1 MISFI
6 SQTHGT
12 YSTPSLVIPWWQGDM
27 HMAERGGGDHSRE
40 PLSGLVERVTF
51 HSADTGF
58 CVLRVNVRG
67 HRDLVTV
74 LGSAAEV
81 HAGEHIQ
88 ASGQWQQHREH
99 GLQFRASFLQVVPPS
114 SIEGIRRYLGSGLIK
129 GIGRHFADQLVNRF
143 GERVFEVIERT
154 PERLL
159 EVEGIGKTRLQRITL
174 GWAEQKAIRE
184 IMVFLQS
191 HGVGSSRAVRIFK
204 TYGADAIPLVKENPY
219 RLARDIRGIGF
230 ITADQI
236 AQKLGVPKTSMMR
249 ARAGITYALLQAIEH
264 GDCGLPEA
272 ELLTLAQKLLE
283 LERGLLAEALA
294 LELAAGTVV
303 ADTVNDHW
311 CVFLPHLRHAEDA
324 IALAIRHLQTGRPP
338 WPAIDAEKAIDWM
351 EARLGVKLS
360 PGQRDGVSRALSSK
374 ILIVTGGPG
383 VGKTTIIRGILA
395 ILRAKGVTPLLAA
408 PTGRAAKRLSE
419 TTGLEAKT
427 IHRLLE
433 FDPKGGGFVRCKE
446 FPLECDL
453 LVLDE
458 TSMID
463 VPLMASV
470 LNALPP
476 TTALLIVGDVDQLPS
491 VGPGQVLADLIGS
504 GKLPIAR
511 LTEIFRQARASRIIV
526 NAHRVNAGAMPE
538 LSAPDGDSDFYFVE
552 AADAEDA
559 AAKIV
564 KVVADRIP
572 ARFGLDPIRDVQ
584 VLCPMHRGAG
594 GARALNLALQA
605 ALNAGNGRA
614 ALERFGFSYRI
625 GDKVMQV
632 ENNYDREV
640 FNGDIGFITKIDH
653 DEGEVTIQL
662 DGRPV
667 VYPFGEMD
675 ELVLA
680 YATTIHKSQGS
691 EYPAVVIPMATQHY
705 AMLQRNLLYTG
716 MTRGK
721 RLVVL
726 IGQRKAIAIAVR
738 GTQGRRRCSKLQELL
753 TCDDGVPASRAVE

>member
-1 MISFI
+1 
-6 SQTHGT
+6 
-12 YSTPSLVIPWWQGDM
+12 
-27 HMAERGGGDHSRE
+27 MAERGAADHSRE

-51 HSADTGF
+51 HSAETGF
-58 CVLRVNVRG
+58 CVLRVKVRG

-99 GLQFRASFLQVVPPS
+99 GLQFRASFLQIVPPS

-129 GIGRHFADQLVNRF
+129 GIGPHFAEKLVKAF
-143 GERVFEVIERT
+143 GEGVFDVIERT
-154 PERLL
+154 PARLL
-159 EVEGIGKTRLQRITL
+159 EVEGIGKTRLQRITA

-191 HGVGSSRAVRIFK
+191 HGVGTSRAVRIFK
-204 TYGADAIPLVKENPY
+204 AYGADAIPLVKENPY

-236 AQKLGVPKTSMMR
+236 AQRLGIPKTSMMR
-249 ARAGITYALLQAIEH
+249 ARAGISYALLQAIEN
-264 GDCGLPEA
+264 GDCGLPKA
-272 ELLTLAQKLLE
+272 ELLTFAQKLLE
-283 LERGLLAEALA
+283 VEHGLLAEALT
-294 LELAAGTVV
+294 LELAAGNVV
-303 ADTVNDHW
+303 ADTVNDQM
-311 CVFLPHLRHAEDA
+311 CAFLPHLRHAEGA
-324 IALAIRHLQTGRPP
+324 VAAAIRHLQVGRPP
-338 WPAIDAEKAIDWM
+338 WPAIDAQKAIDWV
-351 EARLGVKLS
+351 EARLGVTLAQ
-360 PGQRDGVSRALSSK
+360 GQRDAVVKALSSK

-383 VGKTTIIRGILA
+383 VGKTTIIRAILT
-395 ILRAKGVTPLLAA
+395 ILRAKGVRPLLAA
-408 PTGRAAKRLSE
+408 PTGRAAKRLAESTE
-419 TTGLEAKT
+419 REATT

-446 FPLECDL
+446 LPLECDL

-470 LNALPP
+470 LEALPQ
-476 TTALLIVGDVDQLPS
+476 TAALLIVGDVDQLPS

-504 GKLPIAR
+504 GQLPVAR
-511 LTEIFRQARASRIIV
+511 LSEIFRQASSSRIIV
-526 NAHRVNAGAMPE
+526 NAHRVNAGTMPE
-538 LSAPDGDSDFYFVE
+538 LAAPEGDSDFYFVE
-552 AADAEDA
+552 AVDADDA
-559 AAKIV
+559 ANKIV
-564 KVVADRIP
+564 KVVAHRIT

-584 VLCPMHRGAG
+584 VLCPMNRGAA

-605 ALNAGNGRA
+605 ALNAGEGGA
-614 ALERFGFSYRI
+614 AVERFGFTYRV
-625 GDKVMQV
+625 GDKVMQI

-640 FNGDIGFITKIDH
+640 FNGDIGFIAKIDH
-653 DEGEVTIQL
+653 DEGEVTIDI
-662 DGRPV
+662 DGRTV
-667 VYPFGEMD
+667 VYPFGELD
-675 ELVLA
+675 EVVLA

-691 EYPAVVIPMATQHY
+691 EYPAIVMPVVTQHY

-726 IGQRKAIAIAVR
+726 VGQRKAVAIAVR
-738 GTQGRRRCSKLQELL
+738 GTQGRRRWSKLRELL
-753 TCDDGVPASRAVE
+753 AFDDTVAVSRADK

>member
-1 MISFI
+1 
-6 SQTHGT
+6 
-12 YSTPSLVIPWWQGDM
+12 
-27 HMAERGGGDHSRE
+27 MAERGAVDHSRE

-51 HSADTGF
+51 HSAETGF
-58 CVLRVNVRG
+58 CVLRVKVRG

-99 GLQFRASFLQVVPPS
+99 GLQFRASFLQIVPPS

-129 GIGRHFADQLVNRF
+129 GIGPHFADRLVKAF
-143 GERVFEVIERT
+143 GEGVFDVIERT

-159 EVEGIGKTRLQRITL
+159 EVDGIGKTRLQRITS
-174 GWAEQKAIRE
+174 GWAAQKAIRE

-191 HGVGSSRAVRIFK
+191 HGVGTSRAVRIFK

-230 ITADQI
+230 VTADQI
-236 AQKLGVPKTSMMR
+236 AQKLGIPKTSIMR
-249 ARAGITYALLQAIEH
+249 ARAGISYALLQAVEN
-264 GDCGLPEA
+264 GDCGLPEG

-283 LERGLLAEALA
+283 VERGLLAEALA
-294 LELAAGTVV
+294 LELAGGSVV
-303 ADTVNDHW
+303 VDTVNDQP

-324 IALAIRHLQTGRPP
+324 VATAIRHLQVGRPP
-338 WPAIDAEKAIDWM
+338 WPAIDPEKAIDWVGT
-351 EARLGVKLS
+351 RLGVTLAE
-360 PGQRDGVSRALSSK
+360 GQRDAVVKALSSK
-374 ILIVTGGPG
+374 VLIVTGGPG
-383 VGKTTIIRGILA
+383 VGKTTIIRAILT
-395 ILRAKGVTPLLAA
+395 ILRAKGVLPLLAA
-408 PTGRAAKRLSE
+408 PTGRAAKRLAES
-419 TTGLEAKT
+419 TGREATT

-433 FDPKGGGFVRCKE
+433 FDPKGGGFIRCKE
-446 FPLECDL
+446 LPLECDL

-463 VPLMASV
+463 VLLMASA
-470 LNALPP
+470 LKALPQ
-476 TTALLIVGDVDQLPS
+476 TAALLIVGDVDQLPS

-504 GKLPIAR
+504 AQLPVAR
-511 LTEIFRQARASRIIV
+511 LTEIFRQASASRIIV
-526 NAHRVNAGAMPE
+526 NAHRVNAGSMPE
-538 LSAPDGDSDFYFVE
+538 LAAPEGDSDFYFVE
-552 AADAEDA
+552 AADADDA
-559 AAKIV
+559 ANKII

-584 VLCPMHRGAG
+584 VLCPMNRGAA
-594 GARALNLALQA
+594 GARALNLALQG
-605 ALNAGNGRA
+605 ALNAGGSGTA
-614 ALERFGFSYRI
+614 VERFGFTYRV
-625 GDKVMQV
+625 GDKVMQI

-640 FNGDIGFITKIDH
+640 FNGDIGFIAKIDQ
-653 DEGEVTIQL
+653 DEGEVTIDI
-662 DGRPV
+662 DGRTL
-667 VYPFGEMD
+667 VYPFAELD
-675 ELVLA
+675 EVVLA

-691 EYPAVVIPMATQHY
+691 EYPAIVMPVVTQHY

-726 IGQRKAIAIAVR
+726 VGQRKAVAIAVR
-738 GTQGRRRCSKLQELL
+738 GTQGRRRWSKLRELL
-753 TCDDGVPASRAVE
+753 ALEDTVAVSQAAK